1 MAFTKIAAA
10 GIGSTGTVTLERLIV
25 TGSVETPA
33 ISGAASTANVRAN
46 SLVVSGVSTLGN
58 IVATT
63 GTFSGNV
70 SIAGTLTY
78 EDVTN
83 IDSVGLITARSGVVV
98 NTGTATTALVVNG
111 SARITGILTIGT
123 SSVTLD
129 GTNNQVNVGT
139 GVTIHHTNGVQ
150 VGGNTVHSTGLTV
163 NQVNAIGIITA
174 SSFRGDGSQL
184 TGIAATTNVRTN
196 SLVVSGV
203 STFAAGSVSAPS
215 ISPTGDS
222 NTGLFFPAADTI
234 AFAEGG
240 AESARFD
247 SSGNLLIGGSASTGK
262 VVISTGHTFSGITTL
277 GNFPTNS
284 RILID
289 PGSPGAS
296 NSQVFFGAGFA
307 SLGSG
312 LNSGFGFI
320 RESSGNWGTALAF
333 YTHSTSTSV
342 LDELLER
349 IRINS
354 SGDIVVGTQTARS
367 SNSTTA
373 RVHIEGTDQNTSAIT
388 VIRNSNDANEARIIF
403 GKSRSTGV
411 NGVTGISS
419 ADNIGRLEFNYANG
433 SNIDNNIAY
442 VQATNYRTGNDGNP
456 TGGLSF
462 GMKPDSASS
471 QEGFILVE
479 NGSTIFGG
487 GRGTGTGNGAID
499 NRGRGIVNVNGN
511 RRVYRDGV
519 NTYVNPTWIGGGYN
533 NGGYG
538 WLYSGDLKGQGGIY
552 VAGGYFVGSHGENI
566 FGGAC
571 GIVGLGGNS
580 GTYTS
585 PGSGGFFEPGFTGGN
600 GTGSSGNR
608 GGNYAFGGRAYQYDV
623 LYIDR
628 TGNDGT
634 LITLRQDGTQEGT
647 ISVSGTTVSYNG
659 GHLSRWSQ
667 IYGIDPYNKDTR
679 PEILLG
685 TVMSNLDEMCE
696 WITPEQE
703 EVIWTQEE
711 IDRCMSIYGQIPDGV
726 QVGDVK
732 IPYSPEQR
740 EDNWQLNKTIV
751 SNIENDKKVAGVF
764 QSWDD
769 DDNTWVN
776 DYYLAMTGDFVIR
789 ISSGV
794 SVENGDLLTSAGD
807 GTAKPQSDDLIRSST
822 IAKVTSNHVVTM
834 YDDGSYCVPC
844 VLMAC

>member
-1 MAFTKIAAA
+1 MAFTKIVGA
-10 GIGSTGTVTLERLIV
+10 GIQTTTDVTVGNVQAGIITATTFSGSFTGAVTGTATSTTNIPNLTGAITSSNTTTSLGSFSSSDLRTALTDE
-25 TGSVETPA
+25 TGSGSAVFATSPTLSTVTVS
-33 ISGAASTANVRAN
+33 SGGINVT
-46 SLVVSGVSTLGN
+46 GVSTLGN
-58 IVATT
+58 TVVGGGTTQLIVT
-63 GTFSGNV
+63 G
-70 SIAGTLTY
+70 
-78 EDVTN
+78 D
-83 IDSVGLITARSGVVV
+83 
-98 NTGTATTALVVNG
+98 
-111 SARITGILTIGT
+111 ARITGILTIGT
-123 SSVTLD
+123 SSITLD
-129 GTNNQVNVGT
+129 GSNNQLNVGT
-139 GVTIHHTNGVQ
+139 GVTLHHTNGVQ
-150 VGGNTVHSTGLTV
+150 VGGNTLHSTGLTV
-163 NQVNAIGIITA
+163 NSLNASGVITA
-174 SSFRGDGSQL
+174 TSFSGSGANL
-184 TGIAATTNVRTN
+184 TGIAATTNVRTD

-203 STFAAGSVSAPS
+203 STFAAGSASAPS
-215 ISPTGDS
+215 ISPTGDN
-222 NTGLFFPAADTI
+222 NTGIFFPAADTI
-234 AFAEGG
+234 AIAEGG
-240 AESARFD
+240 VEAVRFD
-247 SSGNLLIGGSASTGK
+247 SNG
-262 VVISTGHTFSGITTL
+262 
-277 GNFPTNS
+277 
-284 RILID
+284 R
-289 PGSPGAS
+289 
-296 NSQVFFGAGFA
+296 
-307 SLGSG
+307 
-312 LNSGFGFI
+312 
-320 RESSGNWGTALAF
+320 
-333 YTHSTSTSV
+333 
-342 LDELLER
+342 
-349 IRINS
+349 
-354 SGDIVVGTQTARS
+354 IVVGTQTARS

-388 VIRNSNDANEARIIF
+388 AIRNSNDANEARIIF

-411 NGVTGISS
+411 NGVSGISS
-419 ADNIGRLEFNYANG
+419 SDNIGKLEFNYANG

-442 VQATNYRTGNDGNP
+442 VQASNYRTGNDGNP

-487 GRGTGTGNGAID
+487 GRGTGTSNGVID
-499 NRGRGIVNVNGN
+499 NLGRGIVHANGN
-511 RRVYRDGV
+511 VRAYRGGV
-519 NTYVNPTWIGGGYN
+519 DTYVNPTWIGGGYN

-538 WLYSGDLKGQGGIY
+538 WLYSGNLKGMGGY
-552 VAGGYFVGSHGENI
+552 TVPGGYFVGSSPGNVW
-566 FGGAC
+566 GGAC
-571 GIVGLGGNS
+571 GVVGLGGN
-580 GTYTS
+580 GGRYAN
-585 PGSGGFFEPGFTGGN
+585 PGSGGFFEPGFTGEN
-600 GTGSSGNR
+600 GTGGVR
-608 GGNYAFGGRAYQYDV
+608 GGNYAFGGRANQYDV

-711 IDRCMSIYGQIPDGV
+711 IDRCMSIYGQIPEGV
-726 QVGDVK
+726 KVGDIK
-732 IPYSPEQR
+732 ISYSPEQR